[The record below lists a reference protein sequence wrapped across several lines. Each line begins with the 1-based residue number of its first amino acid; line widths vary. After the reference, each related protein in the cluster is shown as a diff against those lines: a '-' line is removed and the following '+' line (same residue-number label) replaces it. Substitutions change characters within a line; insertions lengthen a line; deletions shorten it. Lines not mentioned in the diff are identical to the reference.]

1 MLKHLVKSYA
11 LALIVFTLSLLPLTC
26 SSPINATVNT
36 NVIISRIDN
45 LRKLKEQ
52 TEMRAKTRTKV
63 NLSDLALR
71 LAKRESRSNWKLTN
85 SIGAIGKYQFMPSTL
100 KMLGY
105 NITTKDFINNPDIFP
120 EVEQDYAMMRLLKIN
135 RAILHKY
142 IDEFTGKYIHGY
154 YITENG
160 LLGAAHLAGAGNVIK
175 FLETG
180 YNPSDKYGTKL
191 TDYLLGFK

>member
-1 MLKHLVKSYA
+1 MN
-11 LALIVFTLSLLPLTC
+11 
-26 SSPINATVNT
+26 INSKM
-36 NVIISRIDN
+36 IISRIDN
-45 LRKLKEQ
+45 LSKLKKH
-52 TEMRAKTRTKV
+52 TEIRVKTRTKV

-71 LAKRESRSNWKLTN
+71 LAKRESSSNWKLTN

-105 NITTKDFINNPDIFP
+105 NISTKDFRDNPNIFP
-120 EVEQDYAMMRLLKIN
+120 EAEQDYAMMRLLNTN
-135 RAILHKY
+135 RAILRKY
-142 IDEFTGKYIHGY
+142 IDEYKGKYIYGY

-191 TDYLLGFK
+191 TDYLSSF